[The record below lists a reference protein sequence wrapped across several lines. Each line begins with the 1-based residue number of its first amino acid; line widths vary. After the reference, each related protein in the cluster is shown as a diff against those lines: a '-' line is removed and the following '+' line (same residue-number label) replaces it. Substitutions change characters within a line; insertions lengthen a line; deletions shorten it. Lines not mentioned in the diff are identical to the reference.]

1 MFLHDAQKLDNDL
14 GAGSDEDLAL
24 PGFFG
29 VVDGVERIIEDT
41 RFDHFE
47 ILSSMVGVEVS
58 RVVRERSELAF
69 TSFERKECPS
79 DSRVLQPMLHDLRCR

>member
-1 MFLHDAQKLDNDL
+1 VVLKVENKAPAKNYRLSPAHTVFLHDTQKLDNDL

-41 RFDHFE
+41 GFDHFE

-58 RVVRERSELAF
+58 RVRERD
-69 TSFERKECPS
+69 PS
-79 DSRVLQPMLHDLRCR
+79 